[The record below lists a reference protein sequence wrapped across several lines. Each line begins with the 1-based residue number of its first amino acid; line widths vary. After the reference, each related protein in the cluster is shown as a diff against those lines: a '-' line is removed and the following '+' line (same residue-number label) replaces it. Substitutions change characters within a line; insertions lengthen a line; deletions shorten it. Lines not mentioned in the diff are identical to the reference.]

1 LDLPFP
7 AYKGDQPYIF
17 VSYAHQ
23 DSADVYPDIT
33 WLHQRGFNVW
43 YDEGIPPG
51 EVWREE
57 LARAIEDCAAAL
69 YFVSPRS
76 VTSENCLKEVNF
88 ALENRHP
95 VIAVHLETTE
105 MSAGLRMS
113 LGDRQGVLRYQY
125 RENAYREKLAGTLS
139 PLVSRS
145 PTRLDTAP
153 STPRTDSVTRRPW
166 LLFTLALVAV
176 TAVLTYVFI
185 GNEPSTKIDKTSLPV
200 QLTAFPPARSLTDAA
215 ISPDGKYLAFI
226 SSRKVFLQT
235 IATREAHEVQL
246 EWSGHPTQVAWSA
259 DGSRLYLL
267 GGMRGL
273 WSVSQFGGKPR
284 LIDEAARKAAVSP
297 DGKHIAMIRT
307 DELGRSRA
315 QVWVMAS
322 DGTNQRQLL
331 TPKDDDSYWQIAWTP
346 DSKRVAVGIWSTAA
360 STAVRTRID
369 TVALDGTDRTTLLES
384 EELFQNWT
392 GVLPFAW
399 CGDGRLVYARRDGPT
414 HQVTSNVW
422 ITETNAVHK
431 ALEADPMRLTQ
442 WVASNVRALNVDM
455 NCSRIVAMRATNQL
469 DVFVAEFT
477 TVGLSNL
484 RQVTFDERQD
494 HPADWNSDADKLL
507 LQSSR
512 SGSWDLFEQSLERE
526 LPPEPWLSAPGEQT
540 KPDYAL
546 GDDWIVYLEG
556 GEDPAA
562 GSIYRAPRQ
571 GGVPVEVIAGRYDH
585 VECAAEGN
593 DCVAGVDRGAEY
605 VFTAFHVL
613 TGVSRELARTEHRQP
628 FTKWD
633 LSPDGTRIAVVH
645 NDNNEVK
652 VIDLE
657 SGEERSVIVRGWQ
670 WFEFITWAAD
680 GLGFVVNARPD
691 GESFGPGTG
700 AGLIYV
706 NLTGKATLLRR
717 RPNEWDVHP
726 VMSPDG
732 RRLAFSTMKFH
743 ANAWLIENP

>member
-1 LDLPFP
+1 MDLPFP
-7 AYKGDQPYIF
+7 AYKGDKPYIF

-23 DSADVYPDIT
+23 DSAGVYPDIT
-33 WLHQRGFNVW
+33 WLHQQGFNVW

-69 YFVSPRS
+69 YFVTPRS

-88 ALENRHP
+88 ALENRHA
-95 VIAVHLETTE
+95 VIAVHLEPTE

-113 LGDRQGVLRYQY
+113 LGDRQAVLRYQY
-125 RENAYREKLAGTLS
+125 REGTYREKLAGTLS

-145 PTRLDTAP
+145 PTQLDTAP
-153 STPRTDSVTRRPW
+153 GTPRTDSVTKRPW

-176 TAVLTYVFI
+176 TAILTYVLI
-185 GNEPSTKIDKTSLPV
+185 DDKPGTKIGEPSLPV
-200 QLTAFPPARSLTDAA
+200 QLTAYPPARSLNDAA
-215 ISPDGKYLAFI
+215 ISPDGNYLAFI
-226 SSRKVFLQT
+226 SSGKVFLQT

-246 EWSGHPTQVAWSA
+246 EWSGRSTRVAWSA

-267 GGMRGL
+267 GGDRGL

-284 LIDEAARKAAVSP
+284 LIDEAATKAAISP
-297 DGKHIAMIRT
+297 DGKHIAVIRP

-322 DGTNQRQLL
+322 DGTNRRQLL
-331 TPKDDDSYWQIAWTP
+331 TPEDDDSFWQIAWTP
-346 DSKRVAVGIWSTAA
+346 DSKRIALGTWS
-360 STAVRTRID
+360 RTTPVRID
-369 TVALDGTDRTTLLES
+369 TVALDGTDRATLLES

-399 CGDGRLVYARRDGPT
+399 CGDGRLVYALRDGPT

-422 ITETNAVHK
+422 IAETNAVHK

-442 WVASNVRALNVDM
+442 WVASNVRALSVDM
-455 NCSRIVAMRATNQL
+455 NCSRVVAMRATNQS
-469 DVFVAEFT
+469 DVFVAELT
-477 TVGLSNL
+477 TAGLSNL

-494 HPADWNSDADKLL
+494 FPASWSKNGDVLL
-507 LQSSR
+507 LESSR
-512 SGSWDLFEQSLERE
+512 AGSWDIFEQQLDQESVTPL
-526 LPPEPWLSAPGEQT
+526 LGGAGEQREAT
-540 KPDYAL
+540 YVDG
-546 GDDWIVYLEG
+546 GDWVVYLNF
-556 GEDPAA
+556 DDDADQM
-562 GSIYRAPRQ
+562 RVRRVPRG
-571 GGVPVEVIAGRYDH
+571 GGVPVNVLDGAYDEIKCTFDSTRCIAGAVH
-585 VECAAEGN
+585 ET
-593 DCVAGVDRGAEY
+593 EY
-605 VFTAFHVL
+605 VL
-613 TGVSRELARTEHRQP
+613 TTFDVRTGESSELLRIEHREP
-628 FTKWD
+628 FTGWD
-633 LSPDGTRIAVVH
+633 LSPDGTQIAVVH

-657 SGEERSVIVRGWQ
+657 SGDERSVIVHGFQ

-680 GLGFVVNARPD
+680 GLGFVVNGRPD
-691 GESFGPGTG
+691 GEAFGPGTG

-732 RRLAFSTMKFH
+732 RHLAFSTMKFH
-743 ANAWLIENP
+743 ANAWMIENP